1 MLSTRVQSTKTQ
13 STLLASGDHQSIETP
28 SKFNFLLINKIRNLL
43 ILIAILLFIWLVGIP
58 FSTWLFTINS
68 NHFHINEIKLKEF
81 IRNELEKY
89 LQQFQLTCKSN
100 TQCITYH
107 NYVSKIEHEQNI
119 QQILN
124 KCNSNFFSWFNSG
137 QKIKL
142 IIDEA
147 LRKYDSDNIALAD
160 YALESVGGSII
171 TEYSSKTY
179 TDRSPTLNILGL
191 PILKRIISPNIILRK
206 GIMPG
211 NCWPMIGSHGY
222 ILISLAFPVR
232 PTMFTLEHLPKTLS
246 FDGQSRSA
254 PKEFSIRG
262 LNSIDNEGQF
272 LGRFIYDTIKIDSS
286 HIQTFH
292 VQQGDHLIFYHLIK
306 LIIESNWGHP
316 EFTCIYR
323 FRVHGQPQLPPS
335 Y

>member
-1 MLSTRVQSTKTQ
+1 MLSTKTR
-13 STLLASGDHQSIETP
+13 STLLEP
-28 SKFNFLLINKIRNLL
+28 V
-43 ILIAILLFIWLVGIP
+43 IWLVGIP
-58 FSTWLFTINS
+58 FSAWLFTIHFNNS
-68 NHFHINEIKLKEF
+68 QIIDSKINEIKLKEF

-89 LQQFQLTCKSN
+89 SQQFQLTCKSN

-107 NYVSKIEHEQNI
+107 NFVSKIEYEKDI
-119 QQILN
+119 QQILD
-124 KCNSNFFSWFNSG
+124 KCNTNFFSWFNSG

-171 TEYSSKTY
+171 TEYSSKTF
-179 TDRSPTLNILGL
+179 TDRSPTFNIFGL
-191 PILKRIISPNIILRK
+191 PILKRIASPNIILRK

-222 ILISLAFPVR
+222 VLISLAFPVR

-272 LGRFIYDTIKIDSS
+272 LGRFIYDTTKIDSS

-292 VQQGDHLIFYHLIK
+292 VQQTNDLIFYHLIK